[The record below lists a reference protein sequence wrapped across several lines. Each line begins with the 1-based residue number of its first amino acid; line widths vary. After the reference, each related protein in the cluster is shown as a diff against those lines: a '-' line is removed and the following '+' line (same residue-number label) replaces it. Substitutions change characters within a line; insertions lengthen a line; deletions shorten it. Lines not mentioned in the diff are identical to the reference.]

1 MKIIKSYKYRIYPS
15 KEQEALIQKTFGCCR
30 FVYNQTLAY
39 RIELYQ
45 TQEKS
50 MSKFDSINYMVRELK
65 PKYEWLLEPDKFAL
79 SSAIENLDRAYQKF
93 FKEHTGFP
101 RFKSRHNHRKSYT
114 TKMTTNNIEVSFE
127 KNQIKL
133 PKIKWVKARIHR
145 EFVGK
150 IKSATISQNPSG
162 RYFVS
167 VLVEQECVPL
177 LTTGFAVGLDLGIK
191 DLVITSDGKKYANP
205 KTLAKYEKKLARE
218 QRRLA
223 HKQKDS
229 RNREKQCVKVAR
241 IHEKIHNIRLDY
253 LHKTSNEI
261 ISENQVIVSE
271 DLAVS
276 NMMKNHKLAK
286 SISDCGWY
294 ELTRQLEYKAKWNDR
309 QYVRIGRFVPSSQ
322 ICNCCGCQNKETKDL
337 SVREWICPGCGTKH
351 DRDINAAKNILDEGL
366 KLIVGQ
372 ELSEFKPV
380 EIVGYEVCEAGSRDV
395 LAS

>member
-1 MKIIKSYKYRIYPS
+1 MKILKAYKYRIYPN
-15 KEQEALIQKTFGCCR
+15 KEQEILIQKTFGCCR
-30 FVYNQTLAY
+30 FVYNQSLAY

-50 MSKFDSINYMVRELK
+50 MSKFDCSEYVNKVLK
-65 PKYEWLLEPDKFAL
+65 PQYEFLLEPDKFSL
-79 SSAIENLDRAYQKF
+79 INSVWNMDNAYQKF
-93 FKEHTGFP
+93 FKEHAGFP

-114 TKMTTNNIEVSFE
+114 TSFSKNNIEVSFE

-133 PKIKWVKARIHR
+133 PKLRWVKARFHR
-145 EFVGK
+145 EFIDR
-150 IKSATISQNPSG
+150 IKRATISQNPSG
-162 RYFVS
+162 KYFVS
-167 VLVEQECVPL
+167 ILVEQEYIPL
-177 LTTGFAVGLDLGIK
+177 PTTGSAVGLDLGIK

-205 KTLAKYEKKLARE
+205 KILAKYENKLARE

-229 RNREKQCVKVAR
+229 RNREKQRIRLAKVYER
-241 IHEKIHNIRLDY
+241 IHNIRLDY

-286 SISDCGWY
+286 FIGDCGWY
-294 ELTRQLEYKAKWNDR
+294 KLTRQLEYKAKWNGR
-309 QYVRIGRFVPSSQ
+309 QYIKIGRFVPSSQ
-322 ICNCCGCQNKETKDL
+322 TCNCCGYQNKETKDL
-337 SVREWICPGCGTKH
+337 SVREWICPSCGTEH

-366 KLIVGQ
+366 KL
-372 ELSEFKPV
+372 LKTS
-380 EIVGYEVCEAGSRDV
+380 
-395 LAS
+395 

>member
-1 MKIIKSYKYRIYPS
+1 MKILKSYKYRIYPN
-15 KEQEALIQKTFGCCR
+15 KVQETLIQKTFGCCR
-30 FVYNQTLAY
+30 FVYNQTLDC
-39 RIELYQ
+39 RKKLYE
-45 TQEKS
+45 TENKS
-50 MSKFDSINYMVRELK
+50 MNKFSCNQYVNQVLK
-65 PKYEWLLEPDKFAL
+65 KEFDWLKEVDKFAL
-79 SSAIENLDRAYQKF
+79 TNSVWNMDAAYQKF
-93 FKEHTGFP
+93 FKEHSGFP
-101 RFKSRHNHRKSYT
+101 KFKSRHNHRKSYT
-114 TKMTTNNIEVSFE
+114 TNSPNNNIEVSFE

-133 PKIKWVKARIHR
+133 PKLHWVKARLHR

-167 VLVEQECVPL
+167 ILVEQEYLPL
-177 LTTGFAVGLDLGIK
+177 PTTGSAIGLDLGIK

-205 KTLAKYEKKLARE
+205 KILAKYENKLARE

-229 RNREKQCVKVAR
+229 HNREKQRIRVAK

-271 DLAVS
+271 DLAIS

-294 ELTRQLEYKAKWNDR
+294 ELTRQLGYKAKWNDR
-309 QYVRIGRFVPSSQ
+309 QYIKIGRFVPSSQ
-322 ICNCCGCQNKETKDL
+322 TCNCCGYRNKETKDL
-337 SVREWICPGCGTKH
+337 SVREWICPSCGAKH

-366 KLIVGQ
+366 RLV
-372 ELSEFKPV
+372 V
-380 EIVGYEVCEAGSRDV
+380 
-395 LAS
+395 

>member
-1 MKIIKSYKYRIYPS
+1 MKILKAYKYRIYPN
-15 KEQEALIQKTFGCCR
+15 KEQGMLIQKTFGCCR

-50 MSKFDSINYMVRELK
+50 MSKFDCSEYVNKVLK
-65 PKYEWLLEPDKFAL
+65 SKYEFLLEPDKFSLINSVWNMDA
-79 SSAIENLDRAYQKF
+79 AYQKF

-101 RFKSRHNHRKSYT
+101 KFKSRHNHRKSYT
-114 TKMTTNNIEVSFE
+114 TDFTNNNIEISFE

-133 PKIKWVKARIHR
+133 PKLRWVKARLHR
-145 EFVGK
+145 EFVGR
-150 IKSATISQNPSG
+150 IKRATISQNPSG

-167 VLVEQECVPL
+167 VLVEQEYFPL
-177 LTTGFAVGLDLGIK
+177 PTTGSAVGLDLGIK

-205 KTLAKYEKKLARE
+205 KIFTKYEKRLARE

-229 RNREKQCVKVAR
+229 HNREKQRIKIAR
-241 IHEKIHNIRLDY
+241 IYEKIHNIRLDY

-271 DLAVS
+271 NLAVS

-294 ELTRQLEYKAKWNDR
+294 ELTRQLEYKARWNDR
-309 QYVRIGRFVPSSQ
+309 QYIKIGKFVPSSQ
-322 ICNCCGCQNKETKDL
+322 ICNCCGYQNKETKDL
-337 SVREWICPGCGTKH
+337 SVREWICPSCGTKH

-366 KLIVGQ
+366 NLLKT
-372 ELSEFKPV
+372 S
-380 EIVGYEVCEAGSRDV
+380 
-395 LAS
+395 

>member
-1 MKIIKSYKYRIYPS
+1 MLKSYKYRLYPN
-15 KEQEALIQKTFGCCR
+15 KEQSILLQKTFGCCR
-30 FVYNQTLAY
+30 FVYNQTLDY
-39 RIELYQ
+39 RKKLY
-45 TQEKS
+45 EAENKS
-50 MSKFDSINYMVRELK
+50 MNKFSCNQYVNQILK
-65 PKYEWLLEPDKFAL
+65 KEFKWLKEVDKFAL
-79 SSAIENLDRAYQKF
+79 TNSVWNMDSAYQNF
-93 FKEHTGFP
+93 FKFQMGYP
-101 RFKSRHNHRKSYT
+101 KFKSKHDNYKSYKT
-114 TKMTTNNIEVSFE
+114 DFTNDNIKISFSDN
-127 KNQIKL
+127 KIKL
-133 PKIKWVKARIHR
+133 PKLRWIKARLHR
-145 EFVGK
+145 EFIGK

-167 VLVEQECVPL
+167 ILVEQEYIPL
-177 LTTGFAVGLDLGIK
+177 STTGFAVGLDLGIK

-241 IHEKIHNIRLDY
+241 IHEKVHNIRLDY

-286 SISDCGWY
+286 SIGDCGWY
-294 ELTRQLEYKAKWNDR
+294 ELTRQLEYKAKWNER
-309 QYVRIGRFVPSSQ
+309 QYIKIGRFVPSSQ
-322 ICNCCGCQNKETKDL
+322 ICNCCGYRNKETKNL
-337 SVREWICPGCGTKH
+337 SVREWICPICGTKH

-366 KLIVGQ
+366 KLI
-372 ELSEFKPV
+372 
-380 EIVGYEVCEAGSRDV
+380 I
-395 LAS
+395 

>member
-1 MKIIKSYKYRIYPS
+1 MKILKSYKYRIYPN
-15 KEQEALIQKTFGCCR
+15 KEQEVLIQKTFGCCR

-50 MSKFDSINYMVRELK
+50 MSKFDCSEYVNKVLK
-65 PKYEWLLEPDKFAL
+65 PQYEFLLEPDKFSLINSVWNMEA
-79 SSAIENLDRAYQKF
+79 AYQKF
-93 FKEHTGFP
+93 FKEHSGFP

-114 TKMTTNNIEVSFE
+114 TNSSNNNIEVSFE

-133 PKIKWVKARIHR
+133 PKLRWIKARLHR
-145 EFVGK
+145 EFVGE
-150 IKSATISQNPSG
+150 IKRATISQNPSG

-167 VLVEQECVPL
+167 ILVEQEYLPL
-177 LTTGFAVGLDLGIK
+177 PTTGSAIGLDLGIK
-191 DLVITSDGKKYANP
+191 DLVITSDGKKYTNP
-205 KTLAKYEKKLARE
+205 KILAKYETKLARE

-229 RNREKQCVKVAR
+229 RNREKQRIKVAK
-241 IHEKIHNIRLDY
+241 IHEKIHNSRLDY
-253 LHKTSNEI
+253 LHKISNEI

-271 DLAVS
+271 DLAIS

-286 SISDCGWY
+286 SIGDCGWY

-309 QYVRIGRFVPSSQ
+309 QYIKIGRFVPSSQ
-322 ICNCCGCQNKETKDL
+322 ICNCCGYQNKETKDL
-337 SVREWICPGCGTKH
+337 SVREWICPSCGSKH

-366 KLIVGQ
+366 KLIV
-372 ELSEFKPV
+372 
-380 EIVGYEVCEAGSRDV
+380 
-395 LAS
+395 